1 MQYDAPVTSTEFLNS
16 LQDNPSLSDT
26 TLAAI
31 SSLLNLSG
39 DTETQIT
46 VASLNANGTVAAPF
60 GSSPQVFAADVA
72 GDAGDDVTFAT
83 PASLNTVNTWI
94 LNSDAN
100 LSVTFGATESTA
112 PAAPAAADADAVTAA
127 AAAVSFERIVVTG
140 NGDDTVTVSDNVS
153 TYLDGGDGNNT
164 LTTSAGNDTVVVN
177 DGDNVISTGA
187 GNDTIILGTGNNTV
201 DGGSGFD
208 VVRVTGTLEDN
219 RVFVEHNHTLVL
231 QNGTIGN
238 EVSALNIQLVET
250 ENGNI
255 AIASSQTEAT
265 ALRFYEAALGRPA
278 DAEGAQYWTEQLA
291 SNGGQ
296 LSNIAQGFVNST
308 EFQSIGIDSSADYIN
323 ALYQGALGRSA
334 EAAGLEYWTQQLN
347 EGVSQAD
354 VAVGIVGSYE
364 AEGYAG
370 SHVVIVQGQV

>member
-1 MQYDAPVTSTEFLNS
+1 RSVRAVILPAWTFRTER
-16 LQDNPSLSDT
+16 
-26 TLAAI
+26 
-31 SSLLNLSG
+31 
-39 DTETQIT
+39 
-46 VASLNANGTVAAPF
+46 SLNANGTVAAPF

-265 ALRFYEAALGRPA
+265 ALRFYEAVLGRTA

>member
-1 MQYDAPVTSTEFLNS
+1 
-16 LQDNPSLSDT
+16 
-26 TLAAI
+26 
-31 SSLLNLSG
+31 
-39 DTETQIT
+39 
-46 VASLNANGTVAAPF
+46 
-60 GSSPQVFAADVA
+60 
-72 GDAGDDVTFAT
+72 
-83 PASLNTVNTWI
+83 
-94 LNSDAN
+94 
-100 LSVTFGATESTA
+100 
-112 PAAPAAADADAVTAA
+112 
-127 AAAVSFERIVVTG
+127 VVTG

-265 ALRFYEAALGRPA
+265 ALRFYEAVLGRTA